1 MSSPDPTLPDGVT
14 WDPATH
20 TLTAGPS
27 AASGRLTAVI
37 VWGVRILALLV
48 GLVVLVGGAVLED
61 GPPWWVLAVV
71 ALVWVA
77 SGALARAE
85 TQRDAAW
92 RVQFSPAGI
101 EWESADTPGGGVAW
115 AHVEALRP
123 ISRWAHTPGGPNHES
138 RWLEVVER
146 DGSVHRLPAVV
157 TAERYP
163 RLVEAAMAHG
173 LVPPDVRIE
182 DPEGR

>member
-1 MSSPDPTLPDGVT
+1 MT

-20 TLTAGPS
+20 TLTAGAS
-27 AASGRLTAVI
+27 AAAGTLTRVI
-37 VWGVRILALLV
+37 VWGIRILTLLV
-48 GLVVLVGGAVLED
+48 GLAVLVGGAVLED

-85 TQRDAAW
+85 SQRDAAW

-101 EWESADTPGGGVAW
+101 EWDSADTPAGGVPW
-115 AHVEALRP
+115 AHVAALRP
-123 ISRWAHTPGGPNHES
+123 VSRWAHTPGDPNHQA

-146 DGSVHRLPAVV
+146 DGSVHRLPAVM

-163 RLVEAAMAHG
+163 RLVEAALAHR
-173 LVPPDVRIE
+173 LVPPGVRIE
-182 DPEGR
+182 DPERR